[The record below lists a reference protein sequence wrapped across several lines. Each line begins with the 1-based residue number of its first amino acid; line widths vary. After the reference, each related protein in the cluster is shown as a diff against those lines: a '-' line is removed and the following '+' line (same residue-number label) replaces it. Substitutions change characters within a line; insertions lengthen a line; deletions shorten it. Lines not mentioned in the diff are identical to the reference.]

1 MLNLDNL
8 SIGSSEFFETG
19 KDDILYEG
27 ELMKFKP
34 GLTVNFIPRYVQISK
49 RALRYFRSKQESYS
63 GKPLVSIR
71 RSVIE
76 SAQPYHINKVSYLK
90 PGSAITKSGKEEEL
104 FDNMFEIVLSQD
116 YEDEFNFRKVEM

>member
-1 MLNLDNL
+1 MPGINLLNLDNL

-71 RSVIE
+71 RTVIE
-76 SAQPYHINKVSYLK
+76 SA
-90 PGSAITKSGKEEEL
+90 
-104 FDNMFEIVLSQD
+104 
-116 YEDEFNFRKVEM
+116 